1 MWQYEDGITSGPKL
15 ANGSFLCIHQDYHID
30 AILTHQSKYDSQMLI
45 YHRGI
50 NLVYLFSL
58 FHWFI

>member
-1 MWQYEDGITSGPKL
+1 MWQYSDGITSGPKL
-15 ANGSFLCIHQDYHID
+15 ASESFLCIHQDYHID

-58 FHWFI
+58 FH